1 MVPYGASGTDVVD
14 VEFVPFRSSDLRAG
28 GARGRVRRGPQGL
41 H

>member
-14 VEFVPFRSSDLRAG
+14 VESVPFRSSDLGAG
-28 GARGRVRRGPQGL
+28 AARDRVRRGPQGL